1 VQKIVWVLIS
11 IAGLSATLASASEYS
26 DGWGPP
32 AGSALPVLEAYDQ
45 AGELR
50 SLENLVGERGLLLFL
65 ARSAD
70 W

>member
-1 VQKIVWVLIS
+1 MRKAVWLLIS
-11 IAGLSATLASASEYS
+11 IAGLSATLASAREYS

-32 AGSALPVLEAYDQ
+32 VGSALPVLEAYDQ

-50 SLENLVGERGLLLFL
+50 SLESLAGDKGLLLFL
-65 ARSAD
+65 NRSAD